1 MFRCFLLVCLII
13 IIIIIII
20 ITYLIN
26 GLMTV
31 VNLLNKYQRNRTNEL
46 NRLRIPTGRRQTTWL
61 CASEAEE
68 LNQGLPGSNPADGQ
82 SGT

>member
-1 MFRCFLLVCLII
+1 MQVNIELNIIVFLSQVKLLL
-13 IIIIIII
+13 
-20 ITYLIN
+20 TYLIN

-46 NRLRIPTGRRQTTWL
+46 NRLRISTGRRQTTWL